1 MADDLDDLRKKK
13 MAELQQKLLEERAKQ
28 EQMAQV
34 EEQIRSA
41 IQQILTPEARARLAN
56 IKMAKPE
63 YATQIELM
71 LIQIAQSG
79 QLKNKI
85 TDEQLKGILRKI
97 AEGSKKEFKI
107 RRV

>member
-1 MADDLDDLRKKK
+1 MADDLENLRRKR
-13 MAELQQKLLEERAKQ
+13 MTELQQRLLEEKAKQ

-34 EEQIRSA
+34 EGQIRSA

-85 TDEQLKGILRKI
+85 TDEQLKSILGKI

-107 RRV
+107 KRI

>member
-1 MADDLDDLRKKK
+1 MADDLETLRRKK
-13 MAELQQKLLEERAKQ
+13 MAELQQRLLEDQAKQ
-28 EQMAQV
+28 EQMEHV
-34 EEQIRSA
+34 EGQIRGA

-71 LIQIAQSG
+71 LIQIAQGG
-79 QLKNKI
+79 QLQNKI
-85 TDEQLKGILRKI
+85 TDEQLKGILKKI
-97 AEGSKKEFKI
+97 AEGSKREFKI